1 MWINRGPLWNIKL
14 FCSLWFNFPMICL
27 QLTSQTWACH
37 CLGTEWVYFLM
48 MVAEP
53 ILSTVLRTLYLENFK
68 SMPVPFVWIALQGK
82 ASSCL
87 VRGSHIHTAEHW
99 SHLPL
104 GANAVPL
111 CHETHFGFV
120 VFKSPVYIIRR
131 DLCCQLPEWHFY
143 SMKSCL
149 CALHGTRCLKAWGLL
164 GWFEIK

>member
-1 MWINRGPLWNIKL
+1 MSSADISNLSLSLPRHRVGL
-14 FCSLWFNFPMICL
+14 FLNDGCWTHSFN
-27 QLTSQTWACH
+27 S
-37 CLGTEWVYFLM
+37 VK
-48 MVAEP
+48 
-53 ILSTVLRTLYLENFK
+53 TLYLENFK